1 MSSNNNA
8 VAKKSEKYTLVYRNN
23 QQEQNNQKVDNRIEF
38 SSFRELE
45 LLKLALGNEIEH
57 IYIGEDSEIE
67 PAALKN
73 SRWNYRN
80 PQEMYDISTKIPI
93 SSEIVEA
100 LASNNTP
107 IEKHMVHKQKGDNVL
122 ISEAMN
128 QGNVWYF
135 KGFSDIAEL
144 NSDHLSDHVDG
155 IKLFEALRQATLASL
170 HLNGLQHNGV
180 VALTNFKIDYM
191 KYVELDEPYFIQ
203 AIPACEKDGGAM
215 FCVFNII
222 QGEKVVTKGF
232 LGAYTYRSKE
242 IYLEKRHK

>member
-8 VAKKSEKYTLVYRNN
+8 VANRKEKYTLAY
-23 QQEQNNQKVDNRIEF
+23 QNNQEEPNDQFEEKRIEF
-38 SSFRELE
+38 SSLRELE
-45 LLKLALGNEIEH
+45 LLKLALGNEIDH
-57 IYIGEDSEIE
+57 IYIGDDSEIDI
-67 PAALKN
+67 AALN
-73 SRWNYRN
+73 NARWNYRN

-93 SSEIVEA
+93 SSEIVET
-100 LASNNTP
+100 LAKSNTP
-107 IEKHMVHKQKGDNVL
+107 IEKHMVHKQNGDNVL
-122 ISEAMN
+122 ISEAIN

-180 VALTNFKIDYM
+180 VALTNFKIDYL

-222 QGEKVVTKGF
+222 QGERVVTKGF

>member
-1 MSSNNNA
+1 MSESTNA
-8 VAKKSEKYTLVYRNN
+8 VINSTEKYTLVY
-23 QQEQNNQKVDNRIEF
+23 QQDGKEESMLEDNLQIEF
-38 SSFRELE
+38 SSLRELE
-45 LLKLALGNEIEH
+45 LLSLALGDTIDR
-57 IYIGEDSEIE
+57 IFIGTNSELDIS
-67 PAALKN
+67 AL
-73 SRWNYRN
+73 SSTRWNYRN
-80 PQEMYDISTKIPI
+80 PQEMYELSTKIPI
-93 SSEIVEA
+93 PLETIRKMKII
-100 LASNNTP
+100 NTP
-107 IEKHMVHKQKGDNVL
+107 IEKYMVHKTNEENVL
-122 ISEAMN
+122 ISEAVN
-128 QGNVWYF
+128 HGNVWYF

-191 KYVELDEPYFIQ
+191 KYVELNEPYFIQ
-203 AIPACEKDGGAM
+203 AIPACENDGGAM

-222 QGEKVVTKGF
+222 QRDRVVTRGF

>member
-1 MSSNNNA
+1 MITSNRT
-8 VAKKSEKYTLVYRNN
+8 VAKSNEKYSLVYRNSNDTNVEQIDGN
-23 QQEQNNQKVDNRIEF
+23 QIEF
-38 SSFRELE
+38 SSLRELE
-45 LLKLALGNEIEH
+45 LLHLALGNEVDRILL
-57 IYIGEDSEIE
+57 GSNSEIE
-67 PAALKN
+67 TAALN
-73 SRWNYRN
+73 RSRWNYRN
-80 PQEMYDISTKIPI
+80 PNEMYELSSKLPI
-93 SSEIVEA
+93 VKRVLKELQNE
-100 LASNNTP
+100 NTP
-107 IEKHMVHKQKGDNVL
+107 IEKYMVHKQKEDNVL
-122 ISEAMN
+122 ISEAIGH
-128 QGNVWYF
+128 GNIWYF

-203 AIPACEKDGGAM
+203 AIPACENDGGAM

-222 QGEKVVTKGF
+222 QNEEIVTRGF

-242 IYLEKRHK
+242 IYLEKRQK